1 MVLKFSIISLLRK
14 TWHSYSLH
22 GTARIGAA
30 LSFYAFLSFFP
41 IILILLALLGAALQ
55 FNLNPALDT
64 QAYVIAYV
72 SGNLPAARALLV
84 ENLADVTENSAE
96 LGVIGAVVGLWTASN
111 IFAALDEA
119 FDVIFEVNRRRTW
132 RSYARSRTKAIGTV
146 ILLGIL
152 LIFSLLVST
161 FIRPA
166 EAWVTAMPYGVQ
178 LLAGFNGVVAFTVS
192 AGIFTLLYKIMP
204 RRKVAWTAALGGG
217 LFTSLVWQLGRD
229 LLSWW
234 LRQANT
240 AMAGS
245 VIGSVLAFLI
255 LVYFGW
261 QVVLLGAELA
271 ANLDNPNNT

>member
-1 MVLKFSIISLLRK
+1 MKFSIISLLRK
-14 TWHSYSLH
+14 TWHSYSTH

-41 IILILLALLGAALQ
+41 IILILLSLLGAALQ
-55 FNLNPALDT
+55 FNITPALDA
-64 QAYVIAYV
+64 QAYVIAYIAI
-72 SGNLPAARALLV
+72 NLPTARTLLV
-84 ENLADVTENSAE
+84 QNLADVTQNSAG

-132 RSYARSRTKAIGTV
+132 RSYARSRTKAILSV
-146 ILLGIL
+146 ILLGLL
-152 LIFSLLVST
+152 LIFSLIVST

-166 EAWVTAMPYGVQ
+166 EVWLTTLPYGVQ
-178 LLAGFNGVVAFTVS
+178 LLAGFNGLIGFSVS

-204 RRKVAWTAALGGG
+204 RRKVAWSAALMGG
-217 LFTSLVWQLGRD
+217 LFTSLVWQVGRD

-240 AMAGS
+240 ALAGS

-271 ANLDNPNNT
+271 ANLDNPEG